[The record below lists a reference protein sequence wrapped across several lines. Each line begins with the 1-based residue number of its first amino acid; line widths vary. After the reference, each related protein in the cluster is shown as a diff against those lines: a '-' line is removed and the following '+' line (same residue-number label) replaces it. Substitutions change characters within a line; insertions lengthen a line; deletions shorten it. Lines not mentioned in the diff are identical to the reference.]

1 MAQQSDDKRRLS
13 LPPVDEIADQLGA
26 SQLGARQADSVAYDD
41 RDIDPE
47 LEAMADNFVED
58 ILAEGDE
65 ASAARQRRAVDE
77 MGLELQQQAAHRS
90 AMLQTPLR
98 QLAHQGDEGGPVAK
112 ALTDLRGR
120 MEGLDP
126 ARHRLAPTTLDRIL
140 SVIPGLDSRLQ
151 RYFRKFENAQ
161 QALDAIIEELESGR
175 DMLHRDNL
183 TLSDDQQALTN
194 ILAELNR
201 QVALGRMIDRR
212 LCDEIAARD
221 GDDPRRHFLEE
232 ELLFPLRQ
240 RILDLQQQLAVSQQ
254 GILALE
260 VIIRNN
266 RELMRGVDRAINVTV
281 SALTVAVT
289 VAMAIANQRLVLDR
303 IEALNT
309 TTSQIISGTAKALR
323 QQGVDIQK
331 RASGAM
337 LDMQVL
343 EEAFGEVM
351 GAIDDLSSYRQEALP
366 RLDEQIERLAALS
379 KQGNASIERLQ
390 EGNASQPQDGRAPS

>member
-1 MAQQSDDKRRLS
+1 MTQPSDDQPRLS
-13 LPPVDEIADQLGA
+13 LPPVDEIA
-26 SQLGARQADSVAYDD
+26 SQLGARQDESVEPDKK
-41 RDIDPE
+41 DIDPE
-47 LEAMADNFVED
+47 LASLADRFIED

-65 ASAARQRRAVDE
+65 ASAVRQRRAVDE

-98 QLAHQGDEGGPVAK
+98 KLAHQGDEGGPVAK
-112 ALTDLRGR
+112 ALSDLRGR

-126 ARHRLAPTTLDRIL
+126 ARHRLAPSALDRVMAI
-140 SVIPGLDSRLQ
+140 IPGVDSRLQ

-161 QALDAIIEELESGR
+161 QALDAIIEELEGGR

-183 TLSDDQQALTN
+183 TLSDDQKALN
-194 ILAELNR
+194 DILSELNR
-201 QVALGRMIDRR
+201 QITLGRLIDQR
-212 LCDEIAARD
+212 LQDDVADRD
-221 GDDPRRHFLEE
+221 VNDPRRQFIEE

-240 RILDLQQQLAVSQQ
+240 RIVDLQQQLAVSQQ
-254 GILALE
+254 GVLALE

-289 VAMAIANQRLVLDR
+289 VAMAMANQRLVLDR
-303 IEALNT
+303 IESLNS
-309 TTSQIISGTAKALR
+309 TTSQMIGGTAKALR

-331 RASGAM
+331 RASSAM

-343 EEAFGEVM
+343 EEAFREVM
-351 GAIDDLSSYRQEALP
+351 GAIDDLSTYRQEALP
-366 RLDEQIERLAALS
+366 RLDEQIDRLAALS
-379 KQGNASIERLQ
+379 EQGSASIERLR
-390 EGNASQPQDGRAPS
+390 EGNEAQPQDGRASN

>member
-1 MAQQSDDKRRLS
+1 MTQPSDDTRRLS
-13 LPPVDEIADQLGA
+13 LPPVEEIAEA
-26 SQLGARQADSVAYDD
+26 VSPADPDA
-41 RDIDPE
+41 DPE
-47 LEAMADNFVED
+47 LEAMAERFVTE

-65 ASAARQRRAVDE
+65 ASVVSQRRAVDE

-126 ARHRLAPTTLDRIL
+126 ARHRLAPSALDRVMAI
-140 SVIPGLDSRLQ
+140 IPGLDSRLQ

-161 QALDAIIEELESGR
+161 QALDAIIDELEGGR

-183 TLSDDQQALTN
+183 TLNDDQQALRE
-194 ILAELNR
+194 ILTQLNR
-201 QVALGRMIDRR
+201 QINLGRLIDRR
-212 LCDEIAARD
+212 LQDDIAARD
-221 GDDPRRHFLEE
+221 AEDPRRHFLEE
-232 ELLFPLRQ
+232 EMLFPLRQ
-240 RILDLQQQLAVSQQ
+240 RIVDLQQQLAVSQQ
-254 GILALE
+254 GVLALE

-289 VAMAIANQRLVLDR
+289 VAMGMANQRLVLDR
-303 IEALNT
+303 IEALNN
-309 TTSQIISGTAKALR
+309 TTSQMIGGTAKALR

-331 RASGAM
+331 RASSAM
-337 LDMQVL
+337 LDMQIL
-343 EEAFGEVM
+343 EDAFGEVM
-351 GAIDDLSSYRQEALP
+351 GAIDDLSTYRQEALP
-366 RLDEQIERLAALS
+366 RLDEQIDRLADLS
-379 KQGNASIERLQ
+379 RKGSASIERLR
-390 EGNASQPQDGRAPS
+390 EGSESRLKDGHFDQPPPGNPRE

>member
-1 MAQQSDDKRRLS
+1 MAQQPDDKRRLS
-13 LPPVDEIADQLGA
+13 LPPVAEIA
-26 SQLGARQADSVAYDD
+26 SQLGANQEDSVDPDERA
-41 RDIDPE
+41 IDPE
-47 LEAMADNFVED
+47 LEAMAGRFVED
-58 ILAEGDE
+58 ILAENDE
-65 ASAARQRRAVDE
+65 ASIARQRRAVDE

-112 ALTDLRGR
+112 ALVDLRER

-126 ARHRLAPTTLDRIL
+126 ARHRLAPSALDRVMAL
-140 SVIPGLDSRLQ
+140 IPGVDSRLQ
-151 RYFRKFENAQ
+151 RYFQKFENAQ
-161 QALDAIIEELESGR
+161 QALDAIIEELKGGR
-175 DMLHRDNL
+175 DMLHRDNV
-183 TLSDDQQALTN
+183 TLSDDQQALN
-194 ILAELNR
+194 KILAELNR
-201 QVALGRMIDRR
+201 QIALGRLIDSR
-212 LCDEIAARD
+212 LQDEIAARD
-221 GDDPRRHFLEE
+221 ADDPRRHFLEE

-240 RILDLQQQLAVSQQ
+240 RIVDLQQQLAVSQQ
-254 GILALE
+254 GVLALE

-289 VAMAIANQRLVLDR
+289 VAMAMANQRLVLDR

-309 TTSQIISGTAKALR
+309 TTSQMIGGTAKALR

-343 EEAFGEVM
+343 EEAFSEVM

-366 RLDEQIERLAALS
+366 RLDEQIDRLATLA
-379 KQGNASIERLQ
+379 KQGNASIERLR
-390 EGNASQPQDGRAPS
+390 EGNESQ

>member
-26 SQLGARQADSVAYDD
+26 NPLGGSQAESVNPDE

-47 LEAMADNFVED
+47 LEAMADRFVED

-65 ASAARQRRAVDE
+65 ASVVRQRHAVDE

-98 QLAHQGDEGGPVAK
+98 KLAHQGDEGGPVAK

-126 ARHRLAPTTLDRIL
+126 ARHRLAPTTLDRVL

-151 RYFRKFENAQ
+151 RYFRKFENTQ
-161 QALDAIIEELESGR
+161 QALDAIIEDLEGGR

-183 TLSDDQQALTN
+183 TLNDDQQALTK
-194 ILAELNR
+194 ILGELNR
-201 QVALGRMIDRR
+201 QIALGRMIDRR
-212 LCDEIAARD
+212 LQDEIAARD

-240 RILDLQQQLAVSQQ
+240 RIVDLQQQLAVSQQ
-254 GILALE
+254 GVLALE

-289 VAMAIANQRLVLDR
+289 VAMAMANQRLVLDR
-303 IEALNT
+303 IEAINT
-309 TTSQIISGTAKALR
+309 TTSQMIGGTAKALR

-331 RASGAM
+331 RASSAM

-343 EEAFGEVM
+343 EEAFSEVM

-366 RLDEQIERLAALS
+366 RLDEQIDRLATLA
-379 KQGNASIERLQ
+379 KQGNTSIERLQ
-390 EGNASQPQDGRAPS
+390 EGNESQPKDGRDPS

>member
-1 MAQQSDDKRRLS
+1 MAQQPDDKRRLS
-13 LPPVDEIADQLGA
+13 LPPVAEIA
-26 SQLGARQADSVAYDD
+26 SQLGANQEESVDPNERA
-41 RDIDPE
+41 IDPE
-47 LEAMADNFVED
+47 LEAMAGRFVED
-58 ILAEGDE
+58 ILAENDE
-65 ASAARQRRAVDE
+65 ASIARQRRAVDE

-112 ALTDLRGR
+112 ALVDLRGR

-126 ARHRLAPTTLDRIL
+126 ARHRLAPSALDRIMAL
-140 SVIPGLDSRLQ
+140 IPGVDSRLQ
-151 RYFRKFENAQ
+151 RYFQKFENAQ
-161 QALDAIIEELESGR
+161 QALDAIIEELKGGR
-175 DMLHRDNL
+175 DMLHRDNV
-183 TLSDDQQALTN
+183 TLSDDQQALN
-194 ILAELNR
+194 KILAELNR
-201 QVALGRMIDRR
+201 QIALGRLIDSR
-212 LCDEIAARD
+212 LQDEIAARD
-221 GDDPRRHFLEE
+221 ADDPRRHFLEE

-240 RILDLQQQLAVSQQ
+240 RIVDLQQQLAVSQQ
-254 GILALE
+254 GVLALE

-289 VAMAIANQRLVLDR
+289 VAMAMANQRLVLDR

-309 TTSQIISGTAKALR
+309 TTSQMIGGTAKALR

-343 EEAFGEVM
+343 EEAFSEVM

-366 RLDEQIERLAALS
+366 RLDEQIDRLATLA
-379 KQGNASIERLQ
+379 KQGNASIERLR
-390 EGNASQPQDGRAPS
+390 EGSQSQPQDDGQAPS

>member
-1 MAQQSDDKRRLS
+1 MTQQSDDQPRLS
-13 LPPVDEIADQLGA
+13 LPPVEEIASELGT
-26 SQLGARQADSVAYDD
+26 RQADSGDA
-41 RDIDPE
+41 E
-47 LEAMADNFVED
+47 LEAMADRFVED
-58 ILAEGDE
+58 ILAAGDE
-65 ASAARQRRAVDE
+65 ASAVRQRRAVDE

-98 QLAHQGDEGGPVAK
+98 KLAHQGDEGGSVAK

-126 ARHRLAPTTLDRIL
+126 SRHRLAPSALDRVLAI
-140 SVIPGLDSRLQ
+140 IPGVDSRLQ
-151 RYFRKFENAQ
+151 RYFQKFENAQ
-161 QALDAIIEELESGR
+161 QALDAIIEELKGGR

-183 TLSDDQQALTN
+183 TLSDDQQALN
-194 ILAELNR
+194 DILNELNR
-201 QVALGRMIDRR
+201 QVALGRLIDQR

-221 GDDPRRHFLEE
+221 SEDFRRHFLEE

-240 RILDLQQQLAVSQQ
+240 RIVDLQQQLAVSQQ
-254 GILALE
+254 GVLALE

-289 VAMAIANQRLVLDR
+289 VAMAMANQRLVLDR
-303 IEALNT
+303 IESLNS
-309 TTSQIISGTAKALR
+309 TTSQMIGGTAKALR

-331 RASGAM
+331 RASSAM

-343 EEAFGEVM
+343 EEAFSEVM
-351 GAIDDLSSYRQEALP
+351 GAINDLSTYRKEALP
-366 RLDEQIERLAALS
+366 RLDEQIDRLATLA

-390 EGNASQPQDGRAPS
+390 EGNEAQPQDGRFDKPER

>member
-1 MAQQSDDKRRLS
+1 MTQPSDDTNRLS
-13 LPPVDEIADQLGA
+13 LPPVEEIAEEVSSDNPGA
-26 SQLGARQADSVAYDD
+26 
-41 RDIDPE
+41 DPE
-47 LEAMADNFVED
+47 LEAMAERFVTE

-65 ASAARQRRAVDE
+65 ASVVNQRRAVDE

-126 ARHRLAPTTLDRIL
+126 ARHRLAPSALDRVMSI
-140 SVIPGLDSRLQ
+140 IPGLDSRLQ

-161 QALDAIIEELESGR
+161 QALDAIIDELEGGR

-183 TLSDDQQALTN
+183 TLNDDQQALRE
-194 ILAELNR
+194 ILTQLNR
-201 QVALGRMIDRR
+201 QITLGRLIDRR
-212 LCDEIAARD
+212 LQDDIAARD
-221 GDDPRRHFLEE
+221 AEDPRRHFLEE
-232 ELLFPLRQ
+232 EMLFPLRQ
-240 RILDLQQQLAVSQQ
+240 RIVDLQQQLAVSQQ
-254 GILALE
+254 GVLALE

-289 VAMAIANQRLVLDR
+289 VAMGMANQRLVLDR

-309 TTSQIISGTAKALR
+309 TTSQMIGGTAKALR

-331 RASGAM
+331 RASSAM

-343 EEAFGEVM
+343 EDAFGEVM
-351 GAIDDLSSYRQEALP
+351 GAIDDLSTYRQEALP
-366 RLDEQIERLAALS
+366 RLDEQIDRMAALS
-379 KQGNASIERLQ
+379 QKGSASIERLR
-390 EGNASQPQDGRAPS
+390 EGSESRLKDGHFDQPASNKPSE

>member
-1 MAQQSDDKRRLS
+1 MAQQPDDKRRLS
-13 LPPVDEIADQLGA
+13 LPPVAEIA
-26 SQLGARQADSVAYDD
+26 SQLGANREDSVDPDERA
-41 RDIDPE
+41 IDPE
-47 LEAMADNFVED
+47 LEAMAGRFVED
-58 ILAEGDE
+58 ILSENDE
-65 ASAARQRRAVDE
+65 ASIARQRRAVDE

-112 ALTDLRGR
+112 ALVDLRGR

-126 ARHRLAPTTLDRIL
+126 ARHRLAPSALDRVMAL
-140 SVIPGLDSRLQ
+140 IPGVDSRLQ
-151 RYFRKFENAQ
+151 RYFQKFENAQ
-161 QALDAIIEELESGR
+161 QALDAIIEELKGGR
-175 DMLHRDNL
+175 DMLHRDNV
-183 TLSDDQQALTN
+183 TLSDDQQALN
-194 ILAELNR
+194 KILAELNR
-201 QVALGRMIDRR
+201 QIALGRLIDSR
-212 LCDEIAARD
+212 LQDEIAARD
-221 GDDPRRHFLEE
+221 ADDPRRHFLEE

-240 RILDLQQQLAVSQQ
+240 RIVDLQQQLAVSQQ
-254 GILALE
+254 GVLALE

-289 VAMAIANQRLVLDR
+289 VAMAMANQRLVLDR

-309 TTSQIISGTAKALR
+309 TTSQMIGGTAKALR

-343 EEAFGEVM
+343 EEAFSEVM

-366 RLDEQIERLAALS
+366 RLDEQIDRLATLA
-379 KQGNASIERLQ
+379 KQGNASIERLR
-390 EGNASQPQDGRAPS
+390 EGNESQ

>member
-1 MAQQSDDKRRLS
+1 MAQQPDDKRRLS
-13 LPPVDEIADQLGA
+13 LPPVDEIA
-26 SQLGARQADSVAYDD
+26 SQLGANQEESVDPNERA
-41 RDIDPE
+41 IDPE
-47 LEAMADNFVED
+47 LEAMAGRFVED
-58 ILAEGDE
+58 ILAENDE
-65 ASAARQRRAVDE
+65 ESIARQRRAVDE

-112 ALTDLRGR
+112 ALVDLRGR

-126 ARHRLAPTTLDRIL
+126 ARHRLAPSALDRVMAL
-140 SVIPGLDSRLQ
+140 IPGVDSRLQ
-151 RYFRKFENAQ
+151 RYFQKFENAQ
-161 QALDAIIEELESGR
+161 QALDAIIDELKGGR
-175 DMLHRDNL
+175 DMLHRDNV
-183 TLSDDQQALTN
+183 TLSDDQQALN
-194 ILAELNR
+194 KILVELNR
-201 QVALGRMIDRR
+201 QIALGRLIDSR
-212 LCDEIAARD
+212 LQDEIAARD
-221 GDDPRRHFLEE
+221 ADDPRRHFLEE

-240 RILDLQQQLAVSQQ
+240 RIVDLQQQLAVSQQ
-254 GILALE
+254 GVLALE

-289 VAMAIANQRLVLDR
+289 VAMAMANQRLVLDR

-309 TTSQIISGTAKALR
+309 TTSQMIGGTAKALR

-331 RASGAM
+331 RASSAM

-343 EEAFGEVM
+343 EEAFSEVM

-366 RLDEQIERLAALS
+366 RLDEQIDRLATLA
-379 KQGNASIERLQ
+379 KQGNASIERLR
-390 EGNASQPQDGRAPS
+390 EGSQSQPQDDGQAPS

>member
-13 LPPVDEIADQLGA
+13 LPPVDEIAGQLESSHFDA
-26 SQLGARQADSVAYDD
+26 SQADPAAPDE

-47 LEAMADNFVED
+47 LEAMADRFVED
-58 ILAEGDE
+58 ILAEDDE
-65 ASAARQRRAVDE
+65 ESVVRQRRAVDE

-98 QLAHQGDEGGPVAK
+98 KLAHQGDEGGPVAK

-126 ARHRLAPTTLDRIL
+126 ARHRLAPTTLDRVL
-140 SVIPGLDSRLQ
+140 AVIPGLDNRLQ

-161 QALDAIIEELESGR
+161 QALDAIIEDLESGR

-183 TLSDDQQALTN
+183 TLNDDQQALTK

-201 QVALGRMIDRR
+201 QIALGRIIDRR
-212 LCDEIAARD
+212 LHDEIVARD
-221 GDDPRRHFLEE
+221 SDDPRRHFLEE

-240 RILDLQQQLAVSQQ
+240 RIVDLQQQLAVSQQ
-254 GILALE
+254 GVLALE

-289 VAMAIANQRLVLDR
+289 VAMAMANQRLVLDR
-303 IEALNT
+303 IEALNNT
-309 TTSQIISGTAKALR
+309 TAQMIGGTAKALR

-331 RASGAM
+331 RASSAM

-343 EEAFGEVM
+343 EEAFSEVM
-351 GAIDDLSSYRQEALP
+351 GAIDDLSSYRQAALP
-366 RLDEQIERLAALS
+366 RLDEQINRLATLA

-390 EGNASQPQDGRAPS
+390 EGNKSQPQEGRDPS

>member
-26 SQLGARQADSVAYDD
+26 SQLGARQADSDNFDA

-65 ASAARQRRAVDE
+65 TSAARQRRAVDE

-221 GDDPRRHFLEE
+221 GVDPRRHFLEE

-289 VAMAIANQRLVLDR
+289 VAMAMANQRLVLDR

-309 TTSQIISGTAKALR
+309 TTSQMISGTAKALR
-323 QQGVDIQK
+323 QQGVDIQR

-343 EEAFGEVM
+343 EEAFSEVM

-390 EGNASQPQDGRAPS
+390 EGNASQPQDDRAPR

>member
-1 MAQQSDDKRRLS
+1 MAQQPDDKRRLS
-13 LPPVDEIADQLGA
+13 LPPVDEIA
-26 SQLGARQADSVAYDD
+26 SQLGANQEESVDPNERA
-41 RDIDPE
+41 IDPE
-47 LEAMADNFVED
+47 LEAMAGRFVED
-58 ILAEGDE
+58 ILAENDE
-65 ASAARQRRAVDE
+65 ESIARQRRAVDE

-112 ALTDLRGR
+112 ALVDLRGR

-126 ARHRLAPTTLDRIL
+126 ARHRLAPSALDRVMAL
-140 SVIPGLDSRLQ
+140 IPGVDSRLQ
-151 RYFRKFENAQ
+151 RYFQKFENAQ
-161 QALDAIIEELESGR
+161 QALDAIIDELKGGR
-175 DMLHRDNL
+175 DMLHRDNV
-183 TLSDDQQALTN
+183 TLSDDQQALN
-194 ILAELNR
+194 IILAELNR
-201 QVALGRMIDRR
+201 QIALGRLIDSR
-212 LCDEIAARD
+212 LQDEIAARD
-221 GDDPRRHFLEE
+221 ADDPRRHFLEE

-240 RILDLQQQLAVSQQ
+240 RIVDLQQQLAVSQQ
-254 GILALE
+254 GVLALE

-289 VAMAIANQRLVLDR
+289 VAMAMANQRLVLDR

-309 TTSQIISGTAKALR
+309 TTSQMIGGTAKALR

-343 EEAFGEVM
+343 EEAFSEVM

-366 RLDEQIERLAALS
+366 RLDEQIDRLATLA
-379 KQGNASIERLQ
+379 KQGNASIERLR
-390 EGNASQPQDGRAPS
+390 EGSQSQPQDDGQAPS

>member
-47 LEAMADNFVED
+47 LEAMADNFVDD

-289 VAMAIANQRLVLDR
+289 VAMAIANQRLLLDR

-309 TTSQIISGTAKALR
+309 TTSQMISGTAKALR

>member
-1 MAQQSDDKRRLS
+1 MTQPSDDTGRLS
-13 LPPVDEIADQLGA
+13 LPSVEEIADAVTSDDPGA
-26 SQLGARQADSVAYDD
+26 
-41 RDIDPE
+41 DPE
-47 LEAMADNFVED
+47 LEAMAERFVTE

-65 ASAARQRRAVDE
+65 ASVVNQRRAVDE

-112 ALTDLRGR
+112 ALSDLRGR

-126 ARHRLAPTTLDRIL
+126 ARHRLAPSALDRVMAI
-140 SVIPGLDSRLQ
+140 IPGLDSRLQ

-161 QALDAIIEELESGR
+161 QALDSIIDELESGR

-183 TLSDDQQALTN
+183 TLNDDQQALRN
-194 ILAELNR
+194 ILSQLNR
-201 QVALGRMIDRR
+201 QVTLGRLIDRR
-212 LCDEIAARD
+212 LKDDIDTRAV
-221 GDDPRRHFLEE
+221 DDPRRHFLEE

-240 RILDLQQQLAVSQQ
+240 RIVDLQQQLAVSQQ
-254 GILALE
+254 GVLALE

-289 VAMAIANQRLVLDR
+289 VAMGMANQRLVLDR

-309 TTSQIISGTAKALR
+309 TTSQMIGGTAKALR

-331 RASGAM
+331 RASSAM
-337 LDMQVL
+337 LDMQML
-343 EEAFGEVM
+343 EDAFGEVM
-351 GAIDDLSSYRQEALP
+351 GAIDDLSTYRQEALP
-366 RLDEQIERLAALS
+366 RLDEQIDRLATLS
-379 KQGNASIERLQ
+379 KQGSASIERLR
-390 EGNASQPQDGRAPS
+390 EGSESHLQDDRKGG

>member
-1 MAQQSDDKRRLS
+1 MTQPSDDTNRLS
-13 LPPVDEIADQLGA
+13 LPPVEEIAEEVSSDNPGA
-26 SQLGARQADSVAYDD
+26 
-41 RDIDPE
+41 DPE
-47 LEAMADNFVED
+47 LEAMAERFVTE

-65 ASAARQRRAVDE
+65 ASVVNQRRAVDE

-126 ARHRLAPTTLDRIL
+126 ARHRLAPSALDRVM
-140 SVIPGLDSRLQ
+140 SMIPGLDSRLQ

-161 QALDAIIEELESGR
+161 QALDAIIDELEGGR

-183 TLSDDQQALTN
+183 TLNDDQQALRE
-194 ILAELNR
+194 ILTQLNR
-201 QVALGRMIDRR
+201 QITLGRLIDRR
-212 LCDEIAARD
+212 LQDDIAARD
-221 GDDPRRHFLEE
+221 AENPRRHFLEE
-232 ELLFPLRQ
+232 EMLFPLRQ
-240 RILDLQQQLAVSQQ
+240 RIVDLQQQLAVSQQ
-254 GILALE
+254 GVLALE

-289 VAMAIANQRLVLDR
+289 VAMGMANQRLVLDR

-309 TTSQIISGTAKALR
+309 TTSQMIGGTAKALR

-331 RASGAM
+331 RASSAM
-337 LDMQVL
+337 LDMQAL
-343 EEAFGEVM
+343 EDAFGEVM
-351 GAIDDLSSYRQEALP
+351 GAIDDLSTYRQEALP
-366 RLDEQIERLAALS
+366 RLDEQIDRMAALS
-379 KQGNASIERLQ
+379 QKGSASIERLREGSESRLKDGHFDQ
-390 EGNASQPQDGRAPS
+390 PAPGNARD

>member
-1 MAQQSDDKRRLS
+1 MAQQPDDKRRLS
-13 LPPVDEIADQLGA
+13 LPPVAEIA
-26 SQLGARQADSVAYDD
+26 SQLGANQEDSVDPDERA
-41 RDIDPE
+41 IDPE
-47 LEAMADNFVED
+47 LEAMAGCFVED
-58 ILAEGDE
+58 ILAENDE
-65 ASAARQRRAVDE
+65 ASIARQRRAVDE

-112 ALTDLRGR
+112 ALVDLRGR

-126 ARHRLAPTTLDRIL
+126 ARHRLAPSALDRVMAL
-140 SVIPGLDSRLQ
+140 IPGVDSRLQ
-151 RYFRKFENAQ
+151 RYFQKFENAQ
-161 QALDAIIEELESGR
+161 QALDAIIEELKGGR
-175 DMLHRDNL
+175 DMLHRDNV
-183 TLSDDQQALTN
+183 TLSDDQQALN
-194 ILAELNR
+194 KILAELNR
-201 QVALGRMIDRR
+201 QIALGRLIDSR
-212 LCDEIAARD
+212 LQEEIAARD
-221 GDDPRRHFLEE
+221 ADDPRRHFLEE

-240 RILDLQQQLAVSQQ
+240 RIVDLQQQLAVSQQ
-254 GILALE
+254 GVLALE

-289 VAMAIANQRLVLDR
+289 VAMAMANQRLVLDR

-309 TTSQIISGTAKALR
+309 TTSQMIGGTAKALR

-331 RASGAM
+331 RASSAM

-343 EEAFGEVM
+343 EEAFSEVM

-366 RLDEQIERLAALS
+366 RLDEQIDRLATLA
-379 KQGNASIERLQ
+379 KQGNASIERLR
-390 EGNASQPQDGRAPS
+390 EGSQSQPQDGHAPS

>member
-1 MAQQSDDKRRLS
+1 MTQPSDDTGRLS
-13 LPPVDEIADQLGA
+13 LPPVEEIADAVTSDDPGA
-26 SQLGARQADSVAYDD
+26 
-41 RDIDPE
+41 DPE
-47 LEAMADNFVED
+47 LEAMAERFVTE

-65 ASAARQRRAVDE
+65 ASVVNQRRAVDE

-112 ALTDLRGR
+112 ALSDLRGR

-126 ARHRLAPTTLDRIL
+126 ARHRLTPSALDR
-140 SVIPGLDSRLQ
+140 VMAMIPGLDSRLQ

-161 QALDAIIEELESGR
+161 QALDAIIDELEGGR

-183 TLSDDQQALTN
+183 TLNDDQQALRS
-194 ILAELNR
+194 ILSQLNR
-201 QVALGRMIDRR
+201 QVTLGRLIDRR
-212 LCDEIAARD
+212 LKDDVDTRAV
-221 GDDPRRHFLEE
+221 DDPRRHFLEE

-240 RILDLQQQLAVSQQ
+240 RIVDLQQQLAVSQQ
-254 GILALE
+254 GVLALE

-289 VAMAIANQRLVLDR
+289 VAMGMANQRLVLDR

-309 TTSQIISGTAKALR
+309 TTSQMIGGTAKALR

-331 RASGAM
+331 RASSAM
-337 LDMQVL
+337 LDMQML
-343 EEAFGEVM
+343 EDAFGEVM
-351 GAIDDLSSYRQEALP
+351 GAIDDLSAYRQEALP
-366 RLDEQIERLAALS
+366 RLDEQIDRLATLS
-379 KQGNASIERLQ
+379 KQGSASIERLR
-390 EGNASQPQDGRAPS
+390 EGSESHLQDGRFDQPSSTQ

>member
-26 SQLGARQADSVAYDD
+26 SQLGARQADSDNFDA

-65 ASAARQRRAVDE
+65 TSAARQRRAVDE

-161 QALDAIIEELESGR
+161 QALDAVIEELESGR

-221 GDDPRRHFLEE
+221 GVDPRRHFLEE

-289 VAMAIANQRLVLDR
+289 VAMAMANQRLVLDR

-309 TTSQIISGTAKALR
+309 TTSQMISGTAKALR

-343 EEAFGEVM
+343 EKAFSEVM

-366 RLDEQIERLAALS
+366 RLDEQIERLATLS

-390 EGNASQPQDGRAPS
+390 EGNASQPQDDRAPR

>member
-1 MAQQSDDKRRLS
+1 MTPQSDGDRRLS
-13 LPPVDEIADQLGA
+13 LPPVDEIAGQLGET
-26 SQLGARQADSVAYDD
+26 QAES
-41 RDIDPE
+41 IDPE
-47 LEAMADNFVED
+47 LEAMADRFVEEV
-58 ILAEGDE
+58 LAVGTEGDKD
-65 ASAARQRRAVDE
+65 AVVRQRRAVDE

-98 QLAHQGDEGGPVAK
+98 KLAHQGDEGGPVAK
-112 ALTDLRGR
+112 ALVDLRGR

-126 ARHRLAPTTLDRIL
+126 SRHRLAPSVLDRIL
-140 SVIPGLDSRLQ
+140 SIIPGVDSRLQ
-151 RYFRKFENAQ
+151 RYFQKFENAQ
-161 QALDAIIEELESGR
+161 QALDAIIEELKGGR

-183 TLSDDQQALTN
+183 TLSDDQQALGE
-194 ILAELNR
+194 ILRELNR
-201 QVALGRMIDRR
+201 QIALGRLIDRR
-212 LCDEIAARD
+212 LRDDIAARD
-221 GDDPRRHFLEE
+221 GEDPRRRFLEE

-240 RILDLQQQLAVSQQ
+240 RIVDLQQQLAVSQQ
-254 GILALE
+254 GVLALE

-289 VAMAIANQRLVLDR
+289 VAMAMGNQRLVLDR

-309 TTSQIISGTAKALR
+309 TTSQMIGGTAKALR

-351 GAIDDLSSYRQEALP
+351 GAIDDLSTYRQEALP
-366 RLDEQIERLAALS
+366 RLDEQIDRLATLS
-379 KQGNASIERLQ
+379 RQGHASIERLR
-390 EGNASQPQDGRAPS
+390 EGNEAQPKDGRLD

>member
-13 LPPVDEIADQLGA
+13 LPPVDEIADQLGVTP
-26 SQLGARQADSVAYDD
+26 DE

-47 LEAMADNFVED
+47 LEAMADRFVED

-65 ASAARQRRAVDE
+65 ESVVRQRRAVDE

-98 QLAHQGDEGGPVAK
+98 KLAHQGDEGGPVAK

-126 ARHRLAPTTLDRIL
+126 ARHRLVPSTFDRVL
-140 SVIPGLDSRLQ
+140 AVIPGLDSRLQ

-161 QALDAIIEELESGR
+161 QALDAIIEDLEGGR
-175 DMLHRDNL
+175 DILHRDNL
-183 TLSDDQQALTN
+183 TLNDDQQALTK
-194 ILAELNR
+194 ILGELNR
-201 QVALGRMIDRR
+201 QIALGRMIDSR
-212 LCDEIAARD
+212 LQDEIAARD
-221 GDDPRRHFLEE
+221 GDDPRSRFLEE

-240 RILDLQQQLAVSQQ
+240 RIVDLQQQLAVSQQ
-254 GILALE
+254 GVLALE

-289 VAMAIANQRLVLDR
+289 VAMAMANQRLVLDR

-309 TTSQIISGTAKALR
+309 TTSQMIGGTAKALR

-331 RASGAM
+331 RASSAM

-343 EEAFGEVM
+343 EEAFSEVM

-366 RLDEQIERLAALS
+366 RLDEQIDRLATLA

-390 EGNASQPQDGRAPS
+390 EGRESQLKDGRDPS